1 MSEQE
6 TGLPSLGSQELQ
18 PSQELE
24 PSQELGESQPES
36 AAPPMDRAADAVAVE
51 SVAET
56 SATLCLFELGRTQI
70 GAVIAGQ
77 GEMIDQ
83 ALLTLLCG
91 GHALIEG
98 VPGVAKTLAVKTLA
112 RFLAL
117 SFQRVQGTPDLMP
130 ADILGTNVFSLET
143 NTFSLHRGPV
153 FTQFLL
159 ADEINRMPPRTQA
172 GLLEAMEERQV
183 TMDGQALPLDSF
195 FTVFATQN
203 PLEFEGTYPLPE
215 AQLDR
220 FLLKIRVGYPSLDE
234 ERQILERHHSGRL
247 EELPVKPVPAELLI
261 AAQAEVRAVRVEP
274 ALFDY
279 LLAIVRRT
287 REWPTISLGAS
298 PRAAAA
304 LLLVS
309 KAYAAG
315 EGRDFLLPDD
325 VKRACLPVLRHRL
338 SLRPEAELEGFDT
351 DRVIADVL
359 AATALP
365 K

>member
-1 MSEQE
+1 MDELEVGSATQAAEETRTMPATLQLFE
-6 TGLPSLGSQELQ
+6 TG
-18 PSQELE
+18 
-24 PSQELGESQPES
+24 
-36 AAPPMDRAADAVAVE
+36 RA
-51 SVAET
+51 
-56 SATLCLFELGRTQI
+56 QI
-70 GAVIAGQ
+70 GQVIAGQ
-77 GEMIDQ
+77 EEMVDQ
-83 ALLTLLCG
+83 ALLTVLCG

-130 ADILGTNVFSLET
+130 ADILGTNVFSLQT
-143 NTFSLHRGPV
+143 NTFQLHKGPV

-183 TMDGQALPLDSF
+183 TMDGEALALDGF

-220 FLLKIRVGYPSLDE
+220 FLLKIRVGYPTLSD
-234 ERQILERHHSGRL
+234 ERQVLERHHASAAAKGL
-247 EELPVKPVPAELLI
+247 EEGPMAPASFELLT
-261 AAQAEVRAVRVEP
+261 AARSEVRAVRVEP

-279 LLAIVRRT
+279 LLAIIRRT
-287 REWPTISLGAS
+287 REWPTIALGAS

-309 KAYAAG
+309 KGYAAM

-338 SLRPEAELEGFDT
+338 SLRPEAELEGFDP

-359 AATALP
+359 SATALP